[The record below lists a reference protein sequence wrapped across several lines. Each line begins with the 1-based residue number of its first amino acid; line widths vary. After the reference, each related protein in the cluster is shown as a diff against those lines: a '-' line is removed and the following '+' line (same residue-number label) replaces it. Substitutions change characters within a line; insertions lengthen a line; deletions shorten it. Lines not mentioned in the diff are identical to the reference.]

1 MGSVAAARE
10 AVRAGAAPAAA
21 RASTPRAAGSWMA
34 SVPSF
39 ALDVAGRMAPTSMRK
54 TGVLTMD
61 GLRRWTEL
69 KKGVLRVYADESA
82 SGAPLLEAS
91 LLYVEVT
98 SHNATPAT
106 FHLAPISPCELR
118 ITVEPEALNRAIDRG
133 RGSMPTPVGV
143 GMCGGGMLNP
153 HAATTEHSGG
163 MARVT
168 VCLFAES
175 TAEKMAWASALSA
188 TAHGRRQWA
197 HARHELNTAIA
208 GVKDS
213 MGRAT
218 GSSSSRASRP

>member
-1 MGSVAAARE
+1 MAAE
-10 AVRAGAAPAAA
+10 
-21 RASTPRAAGSWMA
+21 TPR
-34 SVPSF
+34 
-39 ALDVAGRMAPTSMRK
+39 
-54 TGVLTMD
+54 
-61 GLRRWTEL
+61 
-69 KKGVLRVYADESA
+69 A

-106 FHLAPISPCELR
+106 FRLAPVSPCELR

-133 RGSMPTPVGV
+133 RGSMPRPRRR

-213 MGRAT
+213 MERAT
-218 GSSSSRASRP
+218 GSSSSRAARP